1 MFATAAT
8 AAITDGSSGQF
19 LKTDGSG
26 ALSFATVSTDKLNE
40 STLTIA
46 PGSTGD
52 YDLAEDSNQNGSDES
67 PFEASADDQDAF
79 GITITGNTYS
89 FMDPANQVNS
99 TDLGALS

>member
-1 MFATAAT
+1 M
-8 AAITDGSSGQF
+8 
-19 LKTDGSG
+19 
-26 ALSFATVSTDKLNE
+26 NE

-46 PGSTGD
+46 IGSTGD

-99 TDLGALS
+99 TDLGVPQS